1 MAEIE
6 ENVAEMAQKQAENKR
21 ITKQIKKYLK
31 AVREFIMA
39 KNGGKIPPEYGISLL
54 MLETYL
60 GQYIRLTME
69 IEGLDS
75 LIEQTRYGAAPSPL
89 LKARDTTAVRLESLL
104 KQFGLT
110 MKSGLS
116 MDITEPIKEESALEK
131 FVRKKTEGRGQ

>member
-1 MAEIE
+1 MAEKKEKAAEIE
-6 ENVAEMAQKQAENKR
+6 QKQAENKR

-60 GQYIRLTME
+60 EQYIRLTLE
-69 IEGLDS
+69 IGELPS

-89 LKARDTTAVRLESLL
+89 LKARDTTAVRLESML

-110 MKSGLS
+110 MKSGAS
-116 MDITEPIKEESALEK
+116 IGIAEPVKEESVLEK
-131 FVRKKTEGRGQ
+131 FVRKKSEGK